1 MSQTGSVC
9 KWGMH
14 VRNSVCIMQSK
25 NKMNSLG
32 PEFSSQGHFH
42 SLEHLNIE
50 ALQGEIACF

>member
-1 MSQTGSVC
+1 
-9 KWGMH
+9 
-14 VRNSVCIMQSK
+14 MQSK

-32 PEFSSQGHFH
+32 PEFSSRGHFH